1 MSENFMEQYGAKLV
15 DAGYRIIPIMPGTK
29 RPGRYDGERWGDL
42 ARWTEV
48 TAQSFHVDIWS
59 KWPGCGI
66 GILTGDVVAIDID
79 VLDQQVA
86 IEVGNV
92 FQKKLGQTDLIRI
105 GKSPKA
111 LYLYRTLEPF
121 SKISLHPIEV
131 LGQGQQFVAYA
142 IHPDTSKPYEWP
154 FEAPHEIPLE
164 RLPLVTREQV
174 LEAAEEAYK
183 ALPPPLRKRSL
194 SPKGQIF
201 VPDKDAKSSYEGL
214 VGTYAA
220 VEDALRYV
228 PNPDL
233 SWDDWN
239 RIGMAIYCA
248 TEAKGFYIF
257 DQWSQASGKYNQ
269 IETRQRWDHY
279 SKSPPTKIGA
289 GSLYFHAQQ
298 NGWVPPVSL
307 SLNPQK
313 ARAIEVDLSSIKQN
327 KKDIVKSTRENF
339 PHQWFQSQSLVGR
352 VTRWINATAQQPQPT
367 FALMNTLCMFGAIFG
382 RRYAMSQINTRCNLF
397 AIAVAKPGA
406 GKDHSRQRIK
416 ELLMKAGLNQVIC
429 GDRFSSGVAILR
441 TLFDYPSRIS
451 HLDEMGLYLQSL
463 TAKNAAGHQ
472 RDIIKTLL
480 EVYSSSSGIY
490 HGQEYAD
497 SRDRQRYDIN
507 QPNFNFFGT
516 TTPRTLIPALNFD
529 MVDNGTLSRIL
540 LVPPFEEYP
549 NSQIPELQPP
559 PDDIVKDML
568 DSVSVIPHGAGNLTN
583 IQSIPNSTVAPV
595 IVEWEGTAFERYSQ
609 IKDWQIQQS
618 RGDDALWVRFS
629 EIVLKVGMIEA
640 IAIDP
645 CAPVLTGEI
654 FEMSHDLVKW
664 SFNYTA
670 DLLYREVAENDIEA
684 AHKKIL
690 NLIRKSGAEGM
701 NGTQLAKACQG
712 MKARDRNEILQT
724 LVESGDVLEEVIKN
738 PGAGRERRVYRVRYR

>member
-1 MSENFMEQYGAKLV
+1 MSENFMEQYGAKLL
-15 DAGYRIIPIMPGTK
+15 DGGYRIIPIMPGTK
-29 RPGRYDGERWGDL
+29 RPGRFDGDKWGDL
-42 ARWTEV
+42 ARWTDIS
-48 TAQSFHVDIWS
+48 AQQIHVDIWAR
-59 KWPGCGI
+59 WPGAGI
-66 GILTGDVVAIDID
+66 GIITGNVVAIDID

-86 IEVGNV
+86 VEVGAV
-92 FQKKLGQTDLIRI
+92 FQKMLGQTDLIRI

-111 LYLYRTLEPF
+111 LYLYRTAEPF

-131 LGQGQQFVAYA
+131 LGTGQQFVAYA
-142 IHPDTSKPYEWP
+142 IHPETSKPYEWP
-154 FEAPHEIPLE
+154 FSAPHETPVE
-164 RLPLVTREQV
+164 SLPLVTREQV
-174 LEAAEEAYK
+174 LEAAEAAYK
-183 ALPPPLRKRSL
+183 TLPPQLRKRGL
-194 SPKGQIF
+194 GGKGQVVI
-201 VPDKDAKSSYEGL
+201 PDKDAKISYEGL
-214 VGTYAA
+214 VGTLAA

-248 TEAKGFYIF
+248 TEAKGFHIF
-257 DQWSQASGKYNQ
+257 DEWSRASGKYNQ
-269 IETRQRWDHY
+269 TETRQRWDHY

-298 NGWVPPVSL
+298 RGWVPPPSI

-313 ARAIEVDLSSIKQN
+313 ARAVEVDLSSLKEVR
-327 KKDIVKSTRENF
+327 KFYPKSTRENF
-339 PHQWFQSQSLVGR
+339 PHEWFQSPSLVGR
-352 VTRWINATAQQPQPT
+352 VTRWINSTAQHPQPT
-367 FALMNTLCMFGAIFG
+367 FALMNTLCMFGAVFG
-382 RRYAMSQINTRCNLF
+382 RRYAMAQINTRCNLF

-416 ELLMKAGLNQVIC
+416 ELLIKAGLTQIIC

-463 TAKNAAGHQ
+463 TAKNAASHL

-490 HGQEYAD
+490 HGQEYANPKEN
-497 SRDRQRYDIN
+497 QRLDIN

-549 NSQIPELQPP
+549 NSQLPEMLPP
-559 PDDIVKDML
+559 PEDIVKDLL

-583 IQSIPNSTVAPV
+583 IPTIPNSAVVPV
-595 IVEWEGTAFERYSQ
+595 IVDWEAAAFEEYS
-609 IKDWQIQQS
+609 KAKEWQLYQS
-618 RGDDALWVRFS
+618 RSDDALWVRFS
-629 EIVLKVGMIEA
+629 EIVLKIGMIEA
-640 IAIDP
+640 IARDP
-645 CAPVLTGEI
+645 CAPVLTLEI
-654 FEMSHDLVKW
+654 FKMAHALAKW

-670 DLLYREVAENDIEA
+670 DLLYREVAENEIEA

-690 NLIRKSGAEGM
+690 NLISKSGAEGM

-724 LVESGDVLEEVIKN
+724 LVEAGDVLEEVVKN
-738 PGAGRERRVYRVRYR
+738 PGSGRERRIYRVRVR